1 MESTRK
7 SLKRRNSLQ
16 SDNSISLSN
25 PSSPPQTHVR
35 SPPLLEKDLLDAA
48 QTLNDLRKNNQNQNS
63 QFISR
68 VSEIP
73 IVNAALSFYDHGKQS
88 SRLVKYG
95 AETLESSVKS
105 VCNPFVKRMNVSQLD
120 NFACR
125 QLDKLDFITA
135 SNKDSLPSL
144 NTSTTTNNDNLHNSD
159 LKNDSDFN
167 YNIDLSSA
175 DSKNPT
181 SWKNLLGNAKSR
193 AAALQKDA
201 LDRLKY
207 CLEWLRYAIAVLE
220 SNISSIR
227 SLISD
232 LQASIRSILVSE
244 NSNKSSIQ
252 PKLDLLYKSSI
263 EKISETRI
271 QVIKIVRSVIETIS
285 KYASAVLPA
294 DARKQVKS
302 LILSLPS
309 RCAPINNPSSSTYNT
324 PNHSN
329 AQSFSELSS
338 PLIRSSSSL
347 ASPLPLPNKDSN
359 SSNSKPTNNFA
370 KIEDNAQN
378 LLSFA
383 NESYIML
390 DRVHSVFGNIY
401 ANAQIW
407 VYKPQNSPEVSSFS
421 PDLPL
426 SGNQT
431 LPENSNLYSQN
442 TSTFN
447 NPSSFSP
454 KLNKPSFEHLHS
466 NNNKPQADLPS
477 VVKDLISNAASIGS
491 SFNLNSH
498 FNRSNSQNEKF
509 SPLSINIPSS
519 ANTFSNTS
527 HSLPP
532 KKTKN

>member
-25 PSSPPQTHVR
+25 PSSPSQTSLR

-125 QLDKLDFITA
+125 QLDKLDFITT
-135 SNKDSLPSL
+135 SNKESLPPL
-144 NTSTTTNNDNLHNSD
+144 NVSTTTNNTNLHNSD
-159 LKNDSDFN
+159 HKDDSEFN
-167 YNIDLSSA
+167 FNNFSSN

-244 NSNKSSIQ
+244 NLTKSSIQ

-309 RCAPINNPSSSTYNT
+309 RCAPINNPSSSTVNT
-324 PNHSN
+324 HNHSN
-329 AQSFSELSS
+329 AQSLSELSS

-347 ASPLPLPNKDSN
+347 ASPLPHSNKDFN
-359 SSNSKPTNNFA
+359 LSNSKPTNNFA
-370 KIEDNAQN
+370 KIEENAQN

-421 PDLPL
+421 PDLPF
-426 SGNQT
+426 SRNQNFSEDT
-431 LPENSNLYSQN
+431 NQYSLNS
-442 TSTFN
+442 STFN
-447 NPSSFSP
+447 NSPSISP
-454 KLNKPSFEHLHS
+454 KLNKPSFENLHS

-477 VVKDLISNAASIGS
+477 VVKDLISNSTSIGS

-498 FNRSNSQNEKF
+498 FNRSNIQNENF
-509 SPLSINIPSS
+509 STLSINSPSS
-519 ANTFSNTS
+519 ANTYSNTN

-532 KKTKN
+532 KKSKN